1 VEELIRVRQQSVPL
15 TRDLRPGEVPA
26 AGKQAR
32 VRHSARHARSSFTR
46 LSQRP
51 PLSIRS
57 AEGRR
62 WAADLSGP
70 GAAGLVLYGIGGSG
84 KSTLAG
90 QIATRVGRMQAGCV
104 VSVVDGEVSAA
115 DLAAGPAG
123 SNFIIF
129 HNFDDN
135 LSHEAGQWAFRDPAL
150 PTLLANWTAKLLIT
164 CRHPFI
170 LPAPG
175 TAQAAPNAPWLTPTR
190 KTTDRFVFRQ
200 LGPLTRSGAA
210 VLTTSLPAIG
220 RLADSERERAWQL
233 TAGHPLAIE
242 YLDSLLALG
251 ESYPGLAARIE
262 AMVEVR
268 TGQPLPGTEPTELP
282 APAAELIAC
291 AARDQMVGELFD
303 RLSHAARALLVRASV
318 FRLPVAAEVVA
329 GRVGPIA
336 ECKAAGLLAIVGRDE
351 LAVHRWTADALHRRL
366 AEAGLGAQVEAAHR
380 QAAWHWQV
388 RAAGSP
394 SPHRAELEA
403 GYHQRQALLA
413 AEAGRPAGCQPG
425 TGGTTRRRRTVL
437 TRAGRRG
444 VTGAFVAGAVATL
457 SVVLI
462 VEATRASPIPHLAS
476 ALAPAQPSASAHAPA
491 SAHASASASA
501 MAPARTSASAH
512 DRTSALAP
520 VSQAVVVR
528 AQAATWAASQV
539 SGGAIM
545 ACDPAMC
552 AVLAQHGIAAE
563 NLLVLGPGSA
573 DPLGSDVVLATAAV
587 RDMFGA
593 RLVSVYAPELLASF
607 GTGPARIDIRAIAPD
622 GAAAYPAAIAGDLR
636 ARRQAGSELLRDPL
650 ITFAPSARAQLA
662 TGHVDT
668 RLLTTLDTLAA
679 SQPLRVTAFLDAGP
693 GAGPGVPLRAAQL
706 TASDITA
713 REMLAFF
720 RAQRPPYLPAQAAIT
735 AGPGGGSVL
744 TVEFAAPAPL
754 GLLQPQS
761 LPGLTLRPPQRPS
774 EPRGVLPAGCITPAR
789 PLPSPIHGR
798 GDTGDGLRS
807 AQ

>member
-1 VEELIRVRQQSVPL
+1 VEKLIRVRQQKAPL
-15 TRDLRPGEVPA
+15 TRDVLPGEVPP

-32 VRHSARHARSSFTR
+32 VRHSARHARSSPTR
-46 LSQRP
+46 PSRRP

-70 GAAGLVLYGIGGSG
+70 GTAGLVVYGIGGIG
-84 KSTLAG
+84 KSTLAA

-104 VSVVDGEVSAA
+104 VSVIDGEVSAA
-115 DLAAGPAG
+115 DLAAGPVEP
-123 SNFIIF
+123 NFIIF

-135 LSHEAGQWAFRDPAL
+135 LSQEPGQWAFRDPAL

-170 LPAPG
+170 LPVPG
-175 TAQAAPNAPWLTPTR
+175 AAQAAPNAPWLASSR
-190 KTTDRFVFRQ
+190 RTTDKFVFRQ

-210 VLTTSLPAIG
+210 ELTAALPAIG
-220 RLADSERERAWQL
+220 RLPDSERERAWRL

-251 ESYPGLAARIE
+251 ESYPGVAARIE

-291 AARDQMVGELFD
+291 AARDQMFGELFD
-303 RLSHAARALLVRASV
+303 RLSYGARALLVRASV
-318 FRLPVAAEVVA
+318 FRLPVAAEVVD
-329 GRVGPIA
+329 GRAGPIA
-336 ECKAAGLLAIVGRDE
+336 ECEAAGLLAIVGRHE
-351 LAVHRWTADALHRRL
+351 LAVHRWTADAAHRRL
-366 AEAGLGAQVEAAHR
+366 AEAGLDAQVEAAHR

-394 SPHRAELEA
+394 APHRAELEA

-413 AEAGRPAGCQPG
+413 AEAGRPAGRQPG
-425 TGGTTRRRRTVL
+425 TGGTSTRRAVL

-444 VTGAFVAGAVATL
+444 VTGAFLAGALVTL
-457 SVVLI
+457 SVVLT
-462 VEATRASPIPHLAS
+462 VEATRASPVPHLAS
-476 ALAPAQPSASAHAPA
+476 VLAQS
-491 SAHASASASA
+491 
-501 MAPARTSASAH
+501 
-512 DRTSALAP
+512 RTSALAQSRTSVLAQSRTSVLAQSRTSVLAP
-520 VSQAVVVR
+520 LSQAVVVR
-528 AQAATWAASQV
+528 VQAAAWAASQV
-539 SGGAIM
+539 SSGAIM

-552 AVLAQHGIAAE
+552 SVLAQHGIAAGS
-563 NLLVLGPGSA
+563 LLVLRPGAA

-622 GAAAYPAAIAGDLR
+622 GAAAYRAAIAADLQ
-636 ARRQAGSELLRDPL
+636 ARRLAGSELLRDPL
-650 ITFAPSARAQLA
+650 ITFGPAARAQLA
-662 TGHVDT
+662 TGQVDT

-679 SQPLRVTAFLDAGP
+679 SEPLRVTAFLDDGP
-693 GAGPGVPLRAAQL
+693 DADPGLPLRAAEL
-706 TASDITA
+706 TASNTTA
-713 REMLAFF
+713 PKMLAFF
-720 RAQRPPYLPAQAAIT
+720 RAQRPPYRLAQAAIA
-735 AGPGGGSVL
+735 AGPGGESVL

-761 LPGLTLRPPQRPS
+761 LPDLNPQSPSRQVRQPRLAATLSYTWTR
-774 EPRGVLPAGCITPAR
+774 
-789 PLPSPIHGR
+789 
-798 GDTGDGLRS
+798 
-807 AQ
+807 

>member
-1 VEELIRVRQQSVPL
+1 VEKLIRVRQQSAPL
-15 TRDLRPGEVPA
+15 TRDLRAGEAPPT
-26 AGKQAR
+26 GNQAR
-32 VRHSARHARSSFTR
+32 ARHSAQHARSSCTR
-46 LSQRP
+46 PSRRP

-57 AEGRR
+57 AEGRL

-70 GAAGLVLYGIGGSG
+70 GAAGLVVYGIGGSG

-90 QIATRVGRMQAGCV
+90 QIATRVARMHAGCV
-104 VSVVDGEVSAA
+104 VGVVDGEVSAA

-123 SNFIIF
+123 ANFVIF

-175 TAQAAPNAPWLTPTR
+175 AAQAAPSAPWLAPSR
-190 KTTDRFVFRQ
+190 RTTDKLVFRQ

-210 VLTTSLPAIG
+210 ELTASLPAIS
-220 RLADSERERAWQL
+220 RLADSERERARQL

-251 ESYPGLAARIE
+251 ESYPGVAARIE

-268 TGQPLPGTEPTELP
+268 TGQPLPGTEPTEWP
-282 APAAELIAC
+282 APAAEVIAC
-291 AARDQMVGELFD
+291 AARDQMFGELFD
-303 RLSHAARALLVRASV
+303 RLSYAARALLVRASV

-336 ECKAAGLLAIVGRDE
+336 ECEAAGLLAILGHDE
-351 LAVHRWTADALHRRL
+351 LAVHRWTADALHRHL

-403 GYHQRQALLA
+403 GHHQRQALLA
-413 AEAGRPAGCQPG
+413 AEAGRPAGRQPG
-425 TGGTTRRRRTVL
+425 TGGTARRRRAVL

-444 VTGAFVAGAVATL
+444 VTAAFLAGALATL
-457 SVVLI
+457 SVVLT
-462 VEATRASPIPHLAS
+462 VAATRASPDAHLAS
-476 ALAPAQPSASAHAPA
+476 ALASARMSALGHART
-491 SAHASASASA
+491 SALAL
-501 MAPARTSASAH
+501 APARTSALALAPA
-512 DRTSALAP
+512 RTSALAP

-528 AQAATWAASQV
+528 AEAATWAASQV

-552 AVLAQHGIAAE
+552 AVLAQRGIAGG
-563 NLLVLGPGSA
+563 NLLVLRPGSA

-593 RLVSVYAPELLASF
+593 RLASVYAPELLASF
-607 GTGPARIDIRAIAPD
+607 GTGPARIDIRAIEPD
-622 GAAAYPAAIAGDLR
+622 GAAAYSAAIATDLQ
-636 ARRQAGSELLRDPL
+636 ARVQAGSELLRDPL
-650 ITFAPSARAQLA
+650 ITFTPAACTQLA
-662 TGHVDT
+662 TGQVDT
-668 RLLTTLDTLAA
+668 RLLTTLDALAA
-679 SQPLRVTAFLDAGP
+679 SEPLRVTAFLDGGP
-693 GAGPGVPLRAAQL
+693 GAGPDLPLRAAEL
-706 TASDITA
+706 TASNTTA
-713 REMLAFF
+713 RKILAFF
-720 RAQRPPYLPAQAAIT
+720 RAQRPPYLPAQAAIA
-735 AGPGGGSVL
+735 AGTGGESLL

-761 LPGLTLRPPQRPS
+761 LPGLNEAAGVAKHGAPCRITRLRPAPPDRI
-774 EPRGVLPAGCITPAR
+774 RG
-789 PLPSPIHGR
+789 
-798 GDTGDGLRS
+798 
-807 AQ
+807 

>member
-1 VEELIRVRQQSVPL
+1 VV
-15 TRDLRPGEVPA
+15 
-26 AGKQAR
+26 
-32 VRHSARHARSSFTR
+32 
-46 LSQRP
+46 
-51 PLSIRS
+51 
-57 AEGRR
+57 
-62 WAADLSGP
+62 
-70 GAAGLVLYGIGGSG
+70 YGIGGSG

-90 QIATRVGRMQAGCV
+90 QIAARVARMHAGCV
-104 VSVVDGEVSAA
+104 VGVVDGEVSAA

-123 SNFIIF
+123 ANFVIF

-175 TAQAAPNAPWLTPTR
+175 TAQAAPSAPWLAPSR
-190 KTTDRFVFRQ
+190 RTTDKFVFRQ

-210 VLTTSLPAIG
+210 ELTASLPAISL
-220 RLADSERERAWQL
+220 LADSERERARQL

-251 ESYPGLAARIE
+251 ESYPGVAARIE

-268 TGQPLPGTEPTELP
+268 TGQPLPGTEPTEWP

-291 AARDQMVGELFD
+291 AARDQMFGELFD

-329 GRVGPIA
+329 GRVGPMA
-336 ECKAAGLLAIVGRDE
+336 ECEAAGLLAILGDE
-351 LAVHRWTADALHRRL
+351 LAVHRWTADALHRHL
-366 AEAGLGAQVEAAHR
+366 AEAGLAAQVEAAHR

-403 GYHQRQALLA
+403 GHHQRQALLA
-413 AEAGRPAGCQPG
+413 AEAGRPAGRQPG
-425 TGGTTRRRRTVL
+425 SGGTTRRRRAVL

-444 VTGAFVAGAVATL
+444 VTAAFLAGALATL
-457 SVVLI
+457 SVVLT
-462 VEATRASPIPHLAS
+462 VEATRASPDPHLAS
-476 ALAPAQPSASAHAPA
+476 ALASARMSALEHART
-491 SAHASASASA
+491 S
-501 MAPARTSASAH
+501 APARTSALALAPA
-512 DRTSALAP
+512 RTSALAP

-528 AQAATWAASQV
+528 AEAATWAASQV

-552 AVLAQHGIAAE
+552 AVLAQHGIAGL
-563 NLLVLGPGSA
+563 NLLVLRPGSA

-607 GTGPARIDIRAIAPD
+607 GTGPARIDIRAIEPD
-622 GAAAYPAAIAGDLR
+622 GAAAYGAAVAADVRARLR
-636 ARRQAGSELLRDPL
+636 AGSQLIRDPL
-650 ITFAPSARAQLA
+650 ITFGPAARAQLA
-662 TGHVDT
+662 TGQVDT

-679 SQPLRVTAFLDAGP
+679 SEPLRVTAFLDGGP
-693 GAGPGVPLRAAQL
+693 GAGPGLPLRAAEL
-706 TASDITA
+706 TAGNTTA
-713 REMLAFF
+713 RKILAFF
-720 RAQRPPYLPAQAAIT
+720 RAQRPPYLPAQAAIA
-735 AGPGGGSVL
+735 AGPGGESVL

-761 LPGLTLRPPQRPS
+761 LPGLN
-774 EPRGVLPAGCITPAR
+774 EA
-789 PLPSPIHGR
+789 
-798 GDTGDGLRS
+798 
-807 AQ
+807 